1 MYDLTRRVFPI
12 QLALLSL
19 VAASV
24 NPLSVAHAADRSHE
38 ALRSLT
44 VSFADLNLTNRQ
56 GTVTLYT
63 RIRNAARTVCGPA
76 PDISF
81 ADGRADWS
89 RCVNDAIADA
99 VARVGNTHLT
109 DYYLVKTNRSNTSVA
124 RR

>member
-1 MYDLTRRVFPI
+1 MNTLTRTVFPTH
-12 QLALLSL
+12 LALLSF
-19 VAASV
+19 AATIIGPHAV
-24 NPLSVAHAADRSHE
+24 VHAADRSHVAE
-38 ALRSLT
+38 RSLK
-44 VSFADLNLTNRQ
+44 VSFADLNLRNRQ

-81 ADGRADWS
+81 GDDRADWS

-99 VARVGNTHLT
+99 VAKAGDANLT

>member
-1 MYDLTRRVFPI
+1 MYDLTRTVFPI
-12 QLALLSL
+12 QLALLFL

-24 NPLSVAHAADRSHE
+24 NPQSVAHAADRSHE
-38 ALRSLT
+38 AQRSLK
-44 VSFADLNLTNRQ
+44 VSFADLNLTNRH

-81 ADGRADWS
+81 IDERADWS

-99 VARVGNTHLT
+99 VAKVGNANLT

-124 RR
+124 QR

>member
-1 MYDLTRRVFPI
+1 MNTLTRTVFPI

-19 VAASV
+19 AATIVSPHSV
-24 NPLSVAHAADRSHE
+24 VHAAARSHV
-38 ALRSLT
+38 AQRSLK
-44 VSFADLNLTNRQ
+44 VSFADLNLTKRA
-56 GTVTLYT
+56 GTVTLFT

-81 ADGRADWS
+81 ADGRADWN

-99 VARVGNTHLT
+99 VAKVGDANLT
-109 DYYLVKTNRSNTSVA
+109 DYYLVKANRSNTSVA